1 MPGASWPH
9 TAVVAA
15 VADDKEVAVPQED
28 LAGPADVIGEAAPA
42 GVGGVMAG
50 LFQRG
55 GAATHRD
62 AFALGERGAILHHLD
77 QAAIIPHVAESEARK
92 APFEVPPARPRPCPC
107 PALAPCSALC
117 QDPCP
122 EGVLNAP
129 SNSSDS

>member
-1 MPGASWPH
+1 ML
-9 TAVVAA
+9 
-15 VADDKEVAVPQED
+15 QED
-28 LAGPADVIGEAAPA
+28 LAGPADVIGEAAPG

-92 APFEVPPARPRPCPC
+92 APFEVQPARPLPCKYLHAAFGAKPLSRGR
-107 PALAPCSALC
+107 ATSFE
-117 QDPCP
+117 Q
-122 EGVLNAP
+122 GY
-129 SNSSDS
+129 